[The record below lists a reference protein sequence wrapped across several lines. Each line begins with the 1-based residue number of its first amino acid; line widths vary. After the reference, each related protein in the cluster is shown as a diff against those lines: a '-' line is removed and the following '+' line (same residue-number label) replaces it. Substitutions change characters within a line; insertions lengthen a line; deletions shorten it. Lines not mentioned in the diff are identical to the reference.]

1 MKKGK
6 LMNART
12 PGPMLSWRKRFVR
25 LFVLASIMW
34 AALTACSGLSRY
46 DNRRTDLQQDVNRF
60 HMALFM
66 QDIPALLRQM
76 PPEERGKWSDA
87 LRCFFHRYRV
97 VDYSIQEI
105 KTGAKVED
113 AKVVVWVTRHP
124 VDALAA
130 QELVWKEDW
139 VYRKKAWRLDTASET
154 SREFFG
160 TCFPSGGDRDG
171 PVAP

>member
-1 MKKGK
+1 MCIAG
-6 LMNART
+6 T
-12 PGPMLSWRKRFVR
+12 
-25 LFVLASIMW
+25 
-34 AALTACSGLSRY
+34 ALTACSGLSRY
-46 DNRRTDLQQDVNRF
+46 DNRRTDLHEDVNRF

-66 QDIPALLRQM
+66 QDTPGLLRQI
-76 PPEERGKWSDA
+76 PSEKRGEWSDA

-105 KTGAKVED
+105 KTGAKLED

-130 QELVWKEDW
+130 QELVWEEDW
-139 VYRKKAWRLDTASET
+139 IYRKKEWRLDTGSER
-154 SREFFG
+154 SRKFFG
-160 TCFPSGGDRDG
+160 TCLPPGGEQKG